1 MSRNIRNIGV
11 WFKGDFKQIIA
22 WLIRNYKLEPPGTST
37 ANPGLKKSQGLLY
50 NCNSLQF
57 ISFHLNV
64 IIIWM
69 SCTALQVGVVGRL
82 YVLKVADPWRSF
94 SWWQSCTR
102 VMNYFVVVFFM
113 RYNDTLGVWSLI
125 SLDFLQAQTTHCMS
139 CDSSSLALKTS
150 PDLVWTLSFLSQPVF
165 KLSAICV
172 YIYKYHQNLSSISL
186 RITANKLL
194 QRFDIH
200 SIFSA
205 KKLCCAWMLMSWP
218 AWL

>member
-82 YVLKVADPWRSF
+82 YVLKVVDPWRSF

-172 YIYKYHQNLSSISL
+172 YIYINIIKIYQVSVSESWQTNYYNDSISI
-186 RITANKLL
+186 RSFQPKNCVAPG
-194 QRFDIH
+194 
-200 SIFSA
+200 
-205 KKLCCAWMLMSWP
+205 C
-218 AWL
+218 